1 MPYIA
6 HILVVTTLLVD
17 DEGCRWMLF
26 TLGLLSDF
34 QLSSKT
40 FSSCLVAYCY
50 SFPKWRMSISIG
62 SHILGLEL
70 AIIIWS
76 SSAVQITANHQ
87 TWDVTVGLI
96 LTSKLMAFS
105 GIWFTFL
112 CGAWL
117 VTSEAIILP
126 HYAINVP
133 DIAAINLPRC
143 LWFAGARCY
152 FTYVVGFLNGL
163 LMI

>member
-87 TWDVTVGLI
+87 T
-96 LTSKLMAFS
+96 
-105 GIWFTFL
+105 
-112 CGAWL
+112 
-117 VTSEAIILP
+117 
-126 HYAINVP
+126 
-133 DIAAINLPRC
+133 
-143 LWFAGARCY
+143 
-152 FTYVVGFLNGL
+152 
-163 LMI
+163 